1 MTELLHN
8 YKVLDKPAMV
18 AWSVDDQNLK
28 AKLLKKIFLETGLVC
43 MPKGLNFNPYDCITY
58 VRATLT

>member
-18 AWSVDDQNLK
+18 AWSVELDDQNLK
-28 AKLLKKIFLETGLVC
+28 AKLLKKIFLET
-43 MPKGLNFNPYDCITY
+43 
-58 VRATLT
+58 